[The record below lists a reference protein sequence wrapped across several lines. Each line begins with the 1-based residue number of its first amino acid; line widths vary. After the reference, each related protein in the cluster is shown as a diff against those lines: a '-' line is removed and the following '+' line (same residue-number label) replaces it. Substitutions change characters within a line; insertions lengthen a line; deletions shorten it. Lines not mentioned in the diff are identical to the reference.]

1 MKYEEKMAKLRAR
14 AQQEESAKARQELQE
29 RRAALKHSKAF
40 SLSQINRILLQ
51 EEQRAQRRA
60 KQWEGKGYPQ
70 PIEVAEPDLS
80 ENSN

>member
-14 AQQEESAKARQELQE
+14 AQREDRPRPAKKRKK
-29 RRAALKHSKAF
+29 RKAALKRPKVF
-40 SLSQINRILLQ
+40 SLSQINRMLLQ

-60 KQWEGKGYPQ
+60 KEWESKGYPQ
-70 PIEVAEPDLS
+70 PVEVAEPDPP